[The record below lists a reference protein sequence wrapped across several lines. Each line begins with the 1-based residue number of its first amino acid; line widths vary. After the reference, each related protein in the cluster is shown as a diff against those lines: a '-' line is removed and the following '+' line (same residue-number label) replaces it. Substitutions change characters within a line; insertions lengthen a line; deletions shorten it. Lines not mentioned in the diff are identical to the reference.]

1 MERGSSGASFDL
13 ETLGEAVRDLEEQMS
28 KVRRRLQ
35 MSEGGPTP
43 AKAVGG
49 DSESAS
55 EDEAVVGRY
64 VEHEQFKRTTK

>member
-1 MERGSSGASFDL
+1 
-13 ETLGEAVRDLEEQMS
+13 
-28 KVRRRLQ
+28 

-43 AKAVGG
+43 AKAAAG

>member
-1 MERGSSGASFDL
+1 
-13 ETLGEAVRDLEEQMS
+13 
-28 KVRRRLQ
+28 

-43 AKAVGG
+43 AKAAGG

-55 EDEAVVGRY
+55 EDEAVGRY

>member
-1 MERGSSGASFDL
+1 
-13 ETLGEAVRDLEEQMS
+13 MS